1 MVGGGDDP
9 VPAADRGPVR
19 GHRAAIDDGRPVV
32 RPEAAVVGTVSA
44 DTVRLV
50 VDLAR
55 VHLFDKDGARID
67 P

>member
-1 MVGGGDDP
+1 M
-9 VPAADRGPVR
+9 
-19 GHRAAIDDGRPVV
+19 
-32 RPEAAVVGTVSA
+32 GTVSA